1 MLFLFLVQL
10 FQRNIVGNLI
20 EPYLGKAR
28 VCNLK
33 KSDVKRLY
41 NLLAEDKELHIRT
54 IHIAHTVLRQMLD
67 LAVDDGYI
75 RNNPTDNVLK
85 DLKRSHIFTEAK
97 RPSLTKAEQDLLLK
111 FLRNHPQYC
120 HWYPIFAVL
129 VGTGLRVGEVTGLR
143 WCDIDMDEGIIDVNH
158 TLVYYPHRK
167 NIGQSSCYFSI
178 NTPKTNAGKRQV
190 LMLDFVKE
198 AFTMERNYQH
208 SRGLSCSVTVDGYS
222 DFIFINRF
230 GATHCHGT
238 LNKAIQRIIQ
248 KCNDEVFRQGN
259 ANPVFLPQFSCHS
272 LRHTF
277 TTRMCEAGV
286 NIKVMQDTLGHASIT
301 TTLDIYADVTKE
313 LKGMNFP
320 V

>member
-1 MLFLFLVQL
+1 ML
-10 FQRNIVGNLI
+10 N
-20 EPYLGKAR
+20 
-28 VCNLK
+28 
-33 KSDVKRLY
+33 
-41 NLLAEDKELHIRT
+41 
-54 IHIAHTVLRQMLD
+54 

-85 DLKRSHIFTEAK
+85 DLKRSHIFTVTK
-97 RPSLTKAEQDLLLK
+97 RSSLTKAEQDLLLK

-158 TLVYYPHRK
+158 TLVYYPHRENNK
-167 NIGQSSCYFSI
+167 QSSCYFSI

-190 LMLDFVKE
+190 PMLDFVKE
-198 AFTMERNYQH
+198 AFIMEQNYQH
-208 SRGLSCSVTVDGYS
+208 SRGLSCNVTVDGYS
-222 DFIFINRF
+222 DFIFINRL
-230 GATHCHGT
+230 GATYCHGT
-238 LNKAIQRIIQ
+238 LNEAIQRIVK
-248 KCNDEVFRQGN
+248 KCNEEVLRQGN
-259 ANPVFLPQFSCHS
+259 ANSVFLPQFTCHS

-313 LKGMNFP
+313 LKRDEFSSLNSYFNQAMALGGTGTSSEK
-320 V
+320 